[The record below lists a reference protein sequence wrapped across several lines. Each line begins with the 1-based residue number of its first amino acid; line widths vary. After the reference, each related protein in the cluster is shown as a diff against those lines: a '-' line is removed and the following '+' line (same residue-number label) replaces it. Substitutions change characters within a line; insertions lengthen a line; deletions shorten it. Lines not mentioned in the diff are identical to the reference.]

1 MEIIKRIDEE
11 VISVKNILISYVHLH
26 GLLYELYEF
35 FSIYNVLYLCF
46 VNQFTHEIVSEYG
59 TNDLNM
65 LQEKLRKMRILE
77 NIELPDSV
85 VEFINNTVLAD
96 DPIEEI
102 DVDDNDIKATEN
114 KDNEEENDDDDGEE
128 EGEEDEVGKDE
139 QEEDDGEELV
149 VENKKEW
156 KFEVDPNLPMMVRMA
171 NLCVVGGFSVNGVAE
186 IHSEIVKEE
195 VFNEFYEVS
204 KISRFFLC

>member
-1 MEIIKRIDEE
+1 M
-11 VISVKNILISYVHLH
+11 
-26 GLLYELYEF
+26 
-35 FSIYNVLYLCF
+35 YLCF

-59 TNDLNM
+59 TNDLNI
-65 LQEKLRKMRILE
+65 LQEKLRNMRILE

-96 DPIEEI
+96 DPVEEI
-102 DVDDNDIKATEN
+102 VVDDNHIKATEK
-114 KDNEEENDDDDGEE
+114 KDNEEKNDDDDEE
-128 EGEEDEVGKDE
+128 EEKEKDEVGKDE
-139 QEEDDGEELV
+139 QEADDGEELV
-149 VENKKEW
+149 VENRKEW

-204 KISRFFLC
+204 KPADSFYVNMNNFYCNYWYIHP

>member
-1 MEIIKRIDEE
+1 M
-11 VISVKNILISYVHLH
+11 
-26 GLLYELYEF
+26 
-35 FSIYNVLYLCF
+35 YLCF

-65 LQEKLRKMRILE
+65 LQEKLGKMRILE

-96 DPIEEI
+96 DPVEEI
-102 DVDDNDIKATEN
+102 DVDDNDIKAAEK
-114 KDNEEENDDDDGEE
+114 KDNEEENDDNDEE
-128 EGEEDEVGKDE
+128 EEDEVGKDE
-139 QEEDDGEELV
+139 QEADDGEELV

-204 KISRFFLC
+204 KSTDSFYVNMNNFFCN